1 MVQFLEASGE
11 LYPMWHYSDAAKL
24 MAVTDHTQVLRQA
37 TLALTLALTLT
48 CTLPLAQ
55 VLRVLD
61 AKGLY
66 LPHISAISPPY
77 LPHIS
82 LARCCACSTPRAYIS
97 RISPL
102 ISPISPWPGAARAR
116 RQGQAR
122 LPRAAA
128 PRG

>member
-1 MVQFLEASGE
+1 MQFLEASGE

-61 AKGLY
+61 AKGKLVY
-66 LPHISAISPPY
+66 RVQLPPEGKTNPD
-77 LPHIS
+77 PN
-82 LARCCACSTPRAYIS
+82 
-97 RISPL
+97 
-102 ISPISPWPGAARAR
+102 PG
-116 RQGQAR
+116 
-122 LPRAAA
+122 PTSK
-128 PRG
+128 PKP